1 MKLLG
6 LKALWL
12 IAVYDIVLRAGK
24 LPAIHRRIRQVAVGR
39 RPPAVADVDA
49 RVAHAI
55 CTVCMWYPRH
65 VKCLQRAAAMTE
77 LMRRCG
83 VPAELVIGAAEHPLE
98 FHAWVEVDGRA
109 VAEKHDT
116 QSTYSVLERC

>member
-1 MKLLG
+1 MRFLAVR
-6 LKALWL
+6 ALWL
-12 IAVYDIVLRAGK
+12 LLVYDVVLRVGK
-24 LPAIHRRIRQVAVGR
+24 LPGLHRRIRQLGVAPRPRAVPGAEGR
-39 RPPAVADVDA
+39 I
-49 RVAHAI
+49 AHAI
-55 CTVCMWYPRH
+55 CTMCVWYPRH

-83 VPAELVIGAAEHPLE
+83 VSADLVIGTVNYPLE

-116 QSTYSVLERC
+116 QSTYAVLERC

>member
-1 MKLLG
+1 MRFLSLE
-6 LKALWL
+6 ALWL
-12 IAVYDIVLRAGK
+12 LVVYDIVLRAGK
-24 LPAIHRRIRQVAVGR
+24 LSGLHRRIRQVKVG
-39 RPPAVADVDA
+39 PPPTVFDMEA

-55 CTVCMWYPRH
+55 SIVCVWYPRH

-83 VPAELVIGAAEHPLE
+83 VSAEFVIGTVKHPLE

-116 QSTYSVLERC
+116 QSIYAVLERC